1 MQFFLFLIH
10 YFLLNLDIYEYNYG
24 YLKLQGSL
32 SCVAQFE
39 IQWHVMFSTW
49 LAVHNYFKH

>member
-1 MQFFLFLIH
+1 M
-10 YFLLNLDIYEYNYG
+10 YEYNYG

-39 IQWHVMFSTW
+39 IQWHVMFSMW